1 MGRKK
6 SAPILNENTILDAT
20 NCNENHQMRRQICS
34 DLFTSFLCEP
44 SVYPCI
50 FARIILYLLS

>member
-1 MGRKK
+1 MGRKE
-6 SAPILNENTILDAT
+6 SAPILNENTILDAA

-50 FARIILYLLS
+50 FARNI